1 MSSLR
6 LLSLRSS
13 HSTNNVVGTYLFRR
27 ILREGKDSR
36 FDTMRTKPAKL
47 LFAWTAQALWIVL
60 CQSPVTAV
68 NAVGAPVTASPTTGQ
83 ASSSSVLPDG
93 VLWSDI
99 VGFGLFAFGLVFES
113 VVDWQKASWAAAK
126 HAKQHDEVFMARGLF
141 SLRCV
146 HMCVLCK
153 KVAIS

>member
-1 MSSLR
+1 
-6 LLSLRSS
+6 
-13 HSTNNVVGTYLFRR
+13 
-27 ILREGKDSR
+27 
-36 FDTMRTKPAKL
+36 MRTKPAKL

-68 NAVGAPVTASPTTGQ
+68 NAVGAPVVASTATGQ
-83 ASSSSVLPDG
+83 ASSSTSSVLPDG

-113 VVDWQKASWAAAK
+113 VADYQKASWAAAK

-146 HMCVLCK
+146 QICK
-153 KVAIS
+153 FTFGRNVTVS